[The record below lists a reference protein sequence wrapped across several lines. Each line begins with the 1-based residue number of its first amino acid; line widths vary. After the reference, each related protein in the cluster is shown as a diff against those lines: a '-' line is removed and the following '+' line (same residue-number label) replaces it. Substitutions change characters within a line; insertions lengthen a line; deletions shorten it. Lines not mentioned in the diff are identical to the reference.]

1 MMLYKIP
8 FEQRQHLAE
17 SVDAVYH
24 SSSWQ
29 DMWMKIDLLG
39 LVFDLDAFMMLC
51 DTLCYHCGFW
61 GHTKPRFLAFKKLL
75 KLKRDNPLSKIKQQK
90 KTLEAVKLE
99 FESHETALRLNP
111 INRTPGRRAE
121 TRAWKSI
128 LNILERCQTE
138 ELGS

>member
-1 MMLYKIP
+1 MMLYEIP
-8 FEQRQHLAE
+8 FERRQHLAE

-51 DTLCYHCGFW
+51 DTLCYHYGFW
-61 GHTKPRFLAFKKLL
+61 DHTKPRFLAFKKLL
-75 KLKRDNPLSKIKQQK
+75 KLKRDNPLSKIKHQK

-99 FESHETALRLNP
+99 FESHETAMWLNP

-128 LNILERCQTE
+128 LNVLERCQAE
-138 ELGS
+138 ELEA